1 MIYKKYYIV
10 TINEKITVRELKSD
24 LPFSK
29 EEGQISLKDRHP
41 DISYIQ
47 WIPKTEAKKLQKKI
61 GYLK

>member
-47 WIPKTEAKKLQKKI
+47 
-61 GYLK
+61 